1 MERRSL
7 LKTLSAAAAVGA
19 VTNLGGGRMLS
30 AETAGGVVK
39 TMGNGGPLAQAKDA
53 ARKGMP
59 IAEVERWLGPN
70 LNYDP
75 A

>member
-39 TMGNGGPLAQAKDA
+39 TMGKFGS
-53 ARKGMP
+53 
-59 IAEVERWLGPN
+59 VSFW
-70 LNYDP
+70 
-75 A
+75 